1 MGVVA
6 CLTILGTGHMQTHA
20 AKQDVCSVSKK
31 GMRVDQHA
39 TADGL

>member
-6 CLTILGTGHMQTHA
+6 RLTILGNGQMQTHA

-31 GMRVDQHA
+31 NMRIDQHA
-39 TADGL
+39 TADGT